1 MTFEANTLKKAK
13 RILAKYKL
21 CDRCLGRQFP
31 GKVMNNRARGTSLR
45 KAVDQIPLNS
55 DSCFIC
61 SHLMRSLFDIGRRAV
76 DATDNY
82 QFSTFAV
89 GTTISPRLSESEDA
103 LRAEFK
109 LRGGETI
116 KSEITREVARTIAR
130 ETGRQRSFGN
140 HDIALLIDPL
150 LGSTQVTPSSV
161 FIQGR
166 YTKRIRGISQK
177 RSKCTDCGSGCP
189 SCDYT
194 GLSKSPSI
202 EGEIGGY
209 LLAKFGGSRV
219 IISWIGGEDHQS
231 LVLGIGRPFFAEV
244 QKPMKRWP
252 IMRAKNLKN
261 GVRVTGVKVLPGP
274 PTFSPKFRLRVR
286 ATIDLVEPISKNV
299 VDRLEASFT
308 RKEVTAY
315 SPNKRRYFRKMVY
328 SVKAVNIK
336 EHGFTAR
343 IYCDGGLN
351 IKRLVSGERG
361 EVSPSV
367 SEVLQTQCTTR
378 KERPFDVLSVA
389 LERSVSRVTQ
399 IAQETPITRRYR

>member
-13 RILAKYKL
+13 IILVKYRL

-31 GKVMNNRARGTSLR
+31 GKTMNNRARGASLR
-45 KAVDQIPLNS
+45 KAVDQKSLNS
-55 DSCFIC
+55 DPCFIC
-61 SHLMRSLFDIGRRAV
+61 SHLMRSLLDIGKRAV
-76 DATDNY
+76 SATGKY

-89 GTTISPRLSESEDA
+89 GTTISPRLSENEDA

-116 KSEITREVARTIAR
+116 KSEITKEVARTIAR
-130 ETGRQRSFGN
+130 KTGKQRSFRN

-150 LGSTQVTPSSV
+150 LGSTQVTPSSLFV
-161 FIQGR
+161 RGR

-177 RSKCTDCGSGCP
+177 RSRCMNCNSGCP

-194 GLSKSPSI
+194 GLSKNTSI
-202 EGEIGGY
+202 EGEIGDY
-209 LLAKFGGSRV
+209 LLKKFGGSRV
-219 IISWIGGEDHQS
+219 IISWVGGEDHQS
-231 LVLGIGRPFFAEV
+231 LVLGFGRPFFAEV

-252 IMRAKNLKN
+252 IMRAKNLRN
-261 GVRVTGVKVLPGP
+261 GVRIIDIKVLTGP
-274 PTFSPKFRLRVR
+274 PTFSPRFRLRVR
-286 ATIDLVEPISKNV
+286 ATIDLVEPISKKV
-299 VDRLEASFT
+299 LDRLEAFT

-328 SVKAVNIK
+328 SVKPVSVK
-336 EHGFTAR
+336 EDSFTAK

-351 IKRLVSGERG
+351 IKRLISGERG

-389 LERSVSRVTQ
+389 LERSVGS
-399 IAQETPITRRYR
+399 

>member
-1 MTFEANTLKKAK
+1 MIFDASTLKKA
-13 RILAKYKL
+13 RTILVKYRL

-31 GKVMNNRARGTSLR
+31 GNVMNNRARGASLR
-45 KAVDQIPLNS
+45 KAIDQKSLNS
-55 DSCFIC
+55 DPCFIC
-61 SHLMRSLFDIGRRAV
+61 SHLMRSLLDIGKRAV

-89 GTTISPRLSESEDA
+89 GTTISPRLSENEDA

-116 KSEITREVARTIAR
+116 KSEITKEVARTIAR
-130 ETGRQRSFGN
+130 KTGKRRSFRK

-150 LGSTQVTPSSV
+150 LGSTQVTPSSL
-161 FIQGR
+161 FIMGR

-177 RSKCTDCGSGCP
+177 RSRCMKCNSGCP

-194 GLSKSPSI
+194 GLSKDTSI
-202 EGEIGGY
+202 EGEIGEY
-209 LLAKFGGSRV
+209 LLKKFGGSRV
-219 IISWIGGEDHQS
+219 IISWVGGEDHQS

-252 IMRAKNLKN
+252 IMRAKNLRN
-261 GVRVTGVKVLPGP
+261 GVRVIGVRVLTRP

-286 ATIDLVEPISKNV
+286 ATIDLVEPISKDV
-299 VDRLEASFT
+299 LDRLEAFT

-328 SVKAVNIK
+328 SVKPVSIK
-336 EHGFTAR
+336 EDSFTAK

-378 KERPFDVLSVA
+378 KEMPFDVLSVA
-389 LERSVSRVTQ
+389 LERPVGS
-399 IAQETPITRRYR
+399 